1 MSVEVNKALVRRLFD
16 DVYNE
21 RTLAVA
27 DEIQDAGY
35 AGFEKPWVELWLAA
49 FPDLHM
55 TIDHL
60 FGEGDQVVAAVTV
73 RGTHRGELTGDL
85 IQWLTKPL
93 PPTGN
98 RIEVHGIFIYR
109 IVDGKLSFND
119 RYGVA
124 DWLTLLRQLGTIPP
138 ADA

>member
-1 MSVEVNKALVRRLFD
+1 MFVEANKVLVRRLFD
-16 DVYNE
+16 EVYNQ
-21 RTLAVA
+21 RKLAVA

-55 TIDHL
+55 TIDHF

-73 RGTHRGELTGDL
+73 RGTHLDELKGDL
-85 IQWLTKPL
+85 INWLTKPL

-98 RIEVHGIFIYR
+98 RVEVQGIFI
-109 IVDGKLSFND
+109 
-119 RYGVA
+119 
-124 DWLTLLRQLGTIPP
+124 
-138 ADA
+138 